1 MNAFSWFVLAC
12 VAVCAAAP
20 ARAAVPPA
28 RTPAPGRV
36 KKQNK
41 RQKAAPCA
49 TAHGAVFGVKIA
61 LSNHFFISNEIF

>member
-1 MNAFSWFVLAC
+1 MQIARVLAHSQS
-12 VAVCAAAP
+12 VAFG
-20 ARAAVPPA
+20 AAVPPA